1 LQRELICTASELP
14 MTIELNE
21 TNFVE
26 MLSQADKKQSSIK
39 VSFLGDTGSGKSL
52 TVMQLL
58 SFDDRIRYGRS
69 SDFF

>member
-1 LQRELICTASELP
+1 